1 MKGKSWTPQ
10 ENAKLLAIG
19 KKKVGRHFK
28 TMSTVLGRT
37 KASCSTQYYNL
48 LKSTSTQPEA
58 KVIKLKPVQSL
69 RTINI
74 ENPKAIRISGN
85 TVSIDI

>member
-48 LKSTSTQPEA
+48 LK
-58 KVIKLKPVQSL
+58 PVKTL